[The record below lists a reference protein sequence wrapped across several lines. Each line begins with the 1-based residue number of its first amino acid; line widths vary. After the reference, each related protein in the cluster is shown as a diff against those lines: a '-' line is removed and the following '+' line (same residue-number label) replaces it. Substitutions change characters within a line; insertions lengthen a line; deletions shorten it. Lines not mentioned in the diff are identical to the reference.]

1 MKTFFGGRRR
11 RAAKFFLAAIV
22 WIAVVAAV
30 VWVVMLLW
38 NWLMPEL
45 FASARTIDY
54 WQAAGLILLCKIL
67 FSGGH
72 GRWKRHRRWDHMSME
87 EREQLKQR
95 FKGRWGDRWRGSC
108 GTTRSEVDSE
118 SSGTHP

>member
-1 MKTFFGGRRR
+1 MKTFLGDRPR
-11 RAAKFFLAAIV
+11 RAARFFAAATI

-45 FASARTIDY
+45 FVSARTIDY

-72 GRWKRHRRWDHMSME
+72 GRWRGHRRWDHMSME

-95 FKGRWGDRWRGSC
+95 FKGRWGDRWRGPC
-108 GTTRSEVDSE
+108 GTTRSEADDE
-118 SSGTHP
+118 SSGTRA

>member
-1 MKTFFGGRRR
+1 MNTFFGNRPRRV
-11 RAAKFFLAAIV
+11 AKFFMAATV
-22 WIAVVAAV
+22 WIAVLAAV
-30 VWVVMLLW
+30 VWIVMLLW

-45 FASARTIDY
+45 FVSARTIGY

-72 GRWKRHRRWDHMSME
+72 GRWRRHRHWDHMSME

-95 FKGRWGDRWRGSC
+95 FKGRWGDRWRGPC
-108 GTTRSEVDSE
+108 GPTRSDADNE
-118 SSGTHP
+118 SSGTRP

>member
-1 MKTFFGGRRR
+1 MKTFFGDRPRRV
-11 RAAKFFLAAIV
+11 AKFFLAATV
-22 WIAVVAAV
+22 WIAFVAGIVAI
-30 VWVVMLLW
+30 VMLLW

-45 FASARTIDY
+45 FVSARPIDY
-54 WQAAGLILLCKIL
+54 WQAAGLLLLCKIL

-72 GRWKRHRRWDHMSME
+72 GRWKHHRRWDHMSME

-108 GTTRSEVDSE
+108 GATSNEANE
-118 SSGTHP
+118 A

>member
-1 MKTFFGGRRR
+1 MNTFFGNRPRRV
-11 RAAKFFLAAIV
+11 AKFFMAATV
-22 WIAVVAAV
+22 WIAILAAV
-30 VWVVMLLW
+30 VWIVMSLW

-45 FASARTIDY
+45 FVSARTIDY

-72 GRWKRHRRWDHMSME
+72 GRWKGHRRWDHMSME

-95 FKGRWGDRWRGSC
+95 FRGRWGDRWRGSC
-108 GTTRSEVDSE
+108 GNTRSDTDNE
-118 SSGTHP
+118 SSGTRP